1 MSSLPEIAV
10 VIPCY
15 DLGDTVEAA
24 VDSVLAQSRAAA
36 EIVVVDDGSTDVWT
50 RQVLARLERPRT
62 RVVRIPHGGV
72 AVARNHGVGLT
83 RAPYVVLLDA
93 DDVLGERY
101 LAPLAGRLDT
111 DPGVAFVSCAVQAF
125 EGGRYRWTPPAT
137 TVLETLT
144 HGSVHVSS
152 MFRRSLWDAVGGFDP
167 GLPAYED
174 LDFWLRALRLGFRG
188 ETIEG
193 PLLYYRVRVDSRYRK
208 GIEAAT
214 YRQAMQRIL
223 ERQREVLDTHG
234 LEVLAE
240 KESFLCDVRA
250 YQQGLRRQREAL
262 RAELVQIDG
271 EIPAARAAAIDAA
284 AGAARGTPAWAE
296 SPLKRAIEAFL
307 DERRWLVRGRVVVV
321 ADRAWALESLAVPR
335 WDEGA
340 AGAAEVRRP
349 LDTAT
354 ALARAAADCLVVLL
368 LTSARSSGATLA
380 PLLAGL
386 APGGTL
392 LVVAAAGER
401 ARVAE
406 DAHEPDLAAAAM
418 AAALAEVL
426 PLDAFAVEA
435 RDGGL
440 VTACARRP
448 GGAGLP
454 RLRFSR
460 RPAPLPPAPGG
471 LVLAY
476 HRVAALSPD
485 THRLCVSPS
494 RFREHMRYLREHCT
508 PLPLLEL
515 VLAARAG
522 ALPPRAVAVT
532 FDDGY
537 LDALTTAAPILVAE
551 RVPATFFVTTEQPAE
566 PHEAWHDTVERIL
579 LGDADL
585 PPRLALPAPGGPL
598 SLDVRSPAQRRQ
610 ALMTLHGVLLAAS
623 VAERASLLAGLAR
636 WSGRSW
642 PPRPERRLLLAD
654 EIVALSRIAGCE
666 IGSHSAHHLL
676 LPRHD
681 AAIQRAELLGAKEAL
696 EALLD
701 RAIVAFA
708 YPFGEHTEA
717 LAELVRRTPHLVAT
731 TVEPGLVTAAT
742 DAMRVPRLEVA
753 DGDAATLAASLARAY
768 GGEAARS
775 AAGMSTM
782 AAAPAVGA
790 VATDPRDRAWEDN
803 DRAARHEYAHGA
815 IRLSARPQFLIID
828 PSSRCNARCV
838 MCPVSFRAP
847 GDRGVDLARA
857 IFDKIAPLIATAS
870 QVNLFS
876 TGEPTIAKDIE
887 HFVTQTKRL
896 ANGRTVVWLSTNGK
910 RLPPSLLEPLVAPRM
925 GLQFSVDGGTKEVF
939 EPIRRGIGF
948 EELRASLALAQR
960 RRGAL
965 RYPMLSF
972 SCTISKRNVHDLAN
986 IFRLAQEYGVDYV
999 SFYEEDPEVPEEEA
1013 FALDASDRPTFE
1025 AQRAAIEAAGIRYS
1039 NGLTFRGADGLRA
1052 AVPERPASPPALH
1065 CRAPWSVLHVRA
1077 DGIVRT
1083 CCTLRTAMGDLSRQS
1098 VDEVWNGPQYVELR
1112 RAFVQQS
1119 GIPGTCYRCT
1129 DPLRTWTPDPAT
1141 APTAV

>member
-1 MSSLPEIAV
+1 VAPLPEIAV

-15 DLGDTVEAA
+15 DLGDSVEAA
-24 VDSVLAQSRAAA
+24 VDSVLGQTRAAA
-36 EIVVVDDGSTDVWT
+36 EIVVVDDGSTDVRT

-101 LAPLAGRLDT
+101 LEPLAGRLDA
-111 DPGVAFVSCAVQAF
+111 DPGLAFVSCAVQAF
-125 EGGRYRWTPPAT
+125 EGARYRWTPPPT
-137 TVLETLT
+137 TAVATLT
-144 HGSVHVSS
+144 RGSVHVSS

-174 LDFWLRALRLGFRG
+174 LDFWLRAMRLGFRG

-193 PLLYYRVRVDSRYRK
+193 PLLHYRVRADSRYRR

-223 ERQREVLDTHG
+223 ERQRAVLDTHG

-240 KESFLCDVRA
+240 KEAFLCDVRA
-250 YQQGLRRQREAL
+250 YQEGLRRQRQTL
-262 RAELVQIDG
+262 LAELAQVDG
-271 EIPAARAAAIDAA
+271 EIAAARAATLAEPTS
-284 AGAARGTPAWAE
+284 AGAGRAPAWAE
-296 SPLKRAIEAFL
+296 SPLKRAVEAFL

-321 ADRAWALESLAVPR
+321 ADRAWALDGLAVPR

-340 AGAAEVRRP
+340 TRAAEERRL

-354 ALARAAADCLVVLL
+354 GLAAGSADCLVALL
-368 LTSARSSGATLA
+368 LAAAPATGTTLA
-380 PLLAGL
+380 PLVAALE
-386 APGGTL
+386 PGGTL
-392 LVVAAAGER
+392 LVVAPAAEG

-406 DAHEPDLAAAAM
+406 EAGGADRAAAAM
-418 AAALAEVL
+418 AAALADVL
-426 PLDAFAVEA
+426 PLDAFEVDVRE
-435 RDGGL
+435 GGL

-448 GGAGLP
+448 GGARLP
-454 RLRFSR
+454 RLRFWR
-460 RPAPLPPAPGG
+460 RPEPLGPAPGG

-494 RFREHMRYLREHCT
+494 RFHEHMRYLREHCT

-551 RVPATFFVTTEQPAE
+551 RVPATFFVNTEQPAE

-585 PPRLALPAPGGPL
+585 PPRLELPPL
-598 SLDVRSPAQRRQ
+598 SLAVRTAAQRSQ

-623 VAERASLLAGLAR
+623 VAERARLLEALAR
-636 WSGRSW
+636 WSGRAW
-642 PPRPERRLLLAD
+642 PPRPERRVLLAD
-654 EIVALSRIAGCE
+654 EILALSRMPGCE

-681 AAIQRAELLGAKEAL
+681 AALQRAELRQAKEWL
-696 EALLD
+696 ETLLD

-708 YPFGEHTEA
+708 YPFGEHTDA
-717 LAELVRRTPHLVAT
+717 LAELVRRTPYLLAA

-742 DAMRVPRLEVA
+742 DAMRLPRLEVA
-753 DGDAATLAASLARAY
+753 DGDAAALAASLERAFA
-768 GGEAARS
+768 GEAVRS
-775 AAGMSTM
+775 PTGMSHM
-782 AAAPAVGA
+782 AEPAGA
-790 VATDPRDRAWEDN
+790 GVATDARDRAWEEN
-803 DRAARHEYAHGA
+803 DRAARHEYEQGA
-815 IRLSARPQFLIID
+815 TRLSARPQFLIVD

-876 TGEPTIAKDIE
+876 TGEPTIARDIE
-887 HFVTQTKRL
+887 HFVAETRRL

-910 RLPPSLLEPLVAPRM
+910 RLPPALLEPLVAPRM

-1025 AQRAAIEAAGIRYS
+1025 AQRAAIDATGIRYS

-1052 AVPERPASPPALH
+1052 VTPEPPPSPPALH

-1083 CCTLRTAMGDLSRQS
+1083 CCTLRTPMGDLSRQS
-1098 VDEVWNGPQYVELR
+1098 VDEVWNGPAYVALR

-1141 APTAV
+1141 APTDVQRL